1 MVGRCSDTG
10 GSKEGSE
17 QSEEGTFK
25 LSNAVGGNEIGNAE
39 SSVYK
44 NWFGDGLGS
53 DGRNRDGQQ
62 VNRSTRVMRYE

>member
-10 GSKEGSE
+10 GSKEVSE

-39 SSVYK
+39 SGKSSVHELI
-44 NWFGDGLGS
+44 W
-53 DGRNRDGQQ
+53 RW
-62 VNRSTRVMRYE
+62 TRQ

>member
-39 SSVYK
+39 SGNPVYK
-44 NWFGDGLGS
+44 N
-53 DGRNRDGQQ
+53 
-62 VNRSTRVMRYE
+62 